1 MSLDAAAGLL
11 VRVLGGRGLGR
22 LAVVGT
28 AALGAALAIALVV
41 TNLPIVNRHDD
52 RTAQA
57 YADAMVGLL
66 PPNAAIFTYWASSP
80 PLWYTQL
87 VDGLRPDLLVVDDT
101 NIVYEGWGN
110 RERRIAS
117 VICERPV
124 FVMRPDDK
132 ELDPTRAQYALT
144 REFDVRVG
152 RGTPSASQTVPVY
165 RVEPRP
171 GQCP

>member
-1 MSLDAAAGLL
+1 M
-11 VRVLGGRGLGR
+11 
-22 LAVVGT
+22 
-28 AALGAALAIALVV
+28 
-41 TNLPIVNRHDD
+41 
-52 RTAQA
+52 
-57 YADAMVGLL
+57 
-66 PPNAAIFTYWASSP
+66 
-80 PLWYTQL
+80 
-87 VDGLRPDLLVVDDT
+87 
-101 NIVYEGWGN
+101 YEGWGN